1 MPTGRRPRLPVTAH
15 RYSPVYLPPCPLQYR
30 GKLSY
35 CAGRP
40 CELDQHGNIHR
51 SPYGQRWNGKTCTC
65 HGVLLDNHEYWI
77 RPENWATTPA
87 EGDVDPHRP
96 RRVRFAGSKVVTTF
110 EPWYNDAWGDFE
122 DVQDPATE
130 ADDDLEILAL
140 DLNTLSVE
148 ASPSSPP
155 PPAKSDFQRTF
166 DKLMAEG
173 FDDDED

>member
-1 MPTGRRPRLPVTAH
+1 M
-15 RYSPVYLPPCPLQYR
+15 
-30 GKLSY
+30 
-35 CAGRP
+35 
-40 CELDQHGNIHR
+40 
-51 SPYGQRWNGKTCTC
+51 
-65 HGVLLDNHEYWI
+65 
-77 RPENWATTPA
+77 
-87 EGDVDPHRP
+87 DPHRP
-96 RRVRFAGSKVVTTF
+96 RQVRFAGSEVVTTF
-110 EPWYNDAWGDFE
+110 EPWYEDAWGDFE

-155 PPAKSDFQRTF
+155 PPAKSDFQSTF